1 MNHPRRATVVLDVRP
16 ILRGSEKA
24 VVEAVLG
31 RRPGVERV
39 EANPVSQ
46 TATVVFD
53 PAQTSLADLRRWV
66 EECGLHCA
74 GQSVPNHICDPLM
87 EPDPPDGHH
96 HRTTVATAAP
106 PAGPDHPRE
115 MAAASPGGHLG
126 QAAPAEGAV
135 RSPHEMMGHGGH
147 GGMSMEAMVA
157 DMRNRFLVAALFS
170 IPILLWSPIGRE
182 VLGFELAAPF
192 GLRDDVWSLLLSLPV
207 IFYSCWIFFDGAVRA
222 LRART
227 LDMMVLVAVAV
238 GAGWLYSVFVTLTGG
253 GEVFYEA
260 ASVLAAFVLLGHWF
274 EMRARGGANDA
285 IRSLLD
291 LAPPKALVLRDGQP
305 VENPTAEVQVGDLL
319 LVRPGAKI
327 ATDGVVEEGES
338 EVDESVVTGES
349 LPVHKGLGDQ
359 VIGATINQ
367 RHPAGPGH
375 QGRCRYCPGPDR
387 PAGPGGPE
395 FQGPRAAA
403 GRPGRVLAG
412 AGGPGRRRPHLRH
425 LGVADRPAADRRA
438 AVRYHGGRDHL
449 PGRPGAGHPDRD
461 HDRHRAWRPA
471 RDPVQARHRPGDGGS
486 D

>member
-1 MNHPRRATVVLDVRP
+1 MEEAKRATAVLDVRP
-16 ILRGSEKA
+16 MLRGSEKA

-53 PAQTSLADLRRWV
+53 PAKTSLADLRRWV

-87 EPDPPDGHH
+87 EPDPPNGHGHH
-96 HRTTVATAAP
+96 HGAVVEAQAP
-106 PAGPDHPRE
+106 PAKPDHHDRD
-115 MAAASPGGHLG
+115 MAGTPADGHAGHGAATHEELP
-126 QAAPAEGAV
+126 
-135 RSPHEMMGHGGH
+135 SPHEMMGHGGH

-170 IPILLWSPIGRE
+170 IPIVLWSPIGRE
-182 VLGFELAAPF
+182 VLGFEVPAPF

-207 IFYSCWIFFDGAVRA
+207 LFYSCWIFFDGAVRA

-238 GAGWLYSVFVTLTGG
+238 GAGWLYSVVITLTGG

-285 IRSLLD
+285 IRTLLD

-305 VENPTAEVQVGDLL
+305 VEVATAEVVVDDLQ
-319 LVRPGAKI
+319 LVRPGAKVPV
-327 ATDGVVEEGES
+327 DGVVENGES
-338 EVDESVVTGES
+338 EVDESLVTGES
-349 LPVHKGLGDQ
+349 LPVPKTAGDE
-359 VIGATINQ
+359 VIGASVNTTGTL
-367 RHPAGPGH
+367 RV
-375 QGRCRYCPGPDR
+375 
-387 PAGPGGPE
+387 
-395 FQGPRAAA
+395 RATK
-403 GRPGRVLAG
+403 V
-412 AGGPGRRRPHLRH
+412 
-425 LGVADRPAADRRA
+425 
-438 AVRYHGGRDHL
+438 
-449 PGRPGAGHPDRD
+449 
-461 HDRHRAWRPA
+461 
-471 RDPVQARHRPGDGGS
+471 GS
-486 D
+486 DTALAQIVGLVP